1 MFATL
6 PTSRFPLVTAACA
19 GLFCLG
25 VCRVGNS
32 TDIISPA
39 NVTAASDPFIQLS
52 QTGGTPYNWTL
63 EADEVKFSIR
73 DLSGGQFPFQI
84 SSGSLQNSIWIGN
97 NRQIGIGTDTPQK
110 DLHVATTTNTQT
122 IRLQGTSQIWDIE
135 ADNLGFELVN
145 SSAITRPLFVGVNG
159 SVGIGTSSPDAN
171 SRVDIRSTLLNGLL
185 MKSSAATGHYLR
197 VENSGGIFRSGVQGN
212 GDAQFGALSPTKGLN
227 LLAGGTSKM
236 TINSDGQVSFGNPPL
251 AVPPTDAVMTST
263 GAHLTLAGVW
273 ADNSSRAAK
282 QNIEPIT
289 SEQARDTMRALQPMT
304 YRYKVQPEEP
314 YAGFIAED
322 VPELVATSDR
332 KSLAPMDFVAV
343 LTKVV
348 QDQSVQLDEQKIQL
362 EDQRTAMAKQRELN
376 QRLEQLLD
384 EQRKQANEQQTTLAA
399 LLKRLEGIER
409 NANGAPAK

>member
-1 MFATL
+1 MAVLISLAVGQQTRGQETL
-6 PTSRFPLVTAACA
+6 TAVGENPSLRLEDNVDPLRTWSVNGNDTEFTIHNGQWHALFITPDAQIAA
-19 GLFCLG
+19 LFLDDN
-25 VCRVGNS
+25 RVG
-32 TDIISPA
+32 
-39 NVTAASDPFIQLS
+39 F
-52 QTGGTPYNWTL
+52 GT
-63 EADEVKFSIR
+63 EF
-73 DLSGGQFPFQI
+73 
-84 SSGSLQNSIWIGN
+84 
-97 NRQIGIGTDTPQK
+97 PQK
-110 DLHVATTTNTQT
+110 HLHVLDGNTPT
-122 IRLQGTSQIWDIE
+122 LRLEQEVNSPQIWDIQSSH
-135 ADNLGFELVN
+135 LGFDIVDATN
-145 SSAITRPLFVGVNG
+145 SNVRPFRIKPGAPTDSFLMDATGR
-159 SVGIGTSSPDAN
+159 IGLGTAAPDAN
-171 SRVDIRSTLLNGLL
+171 SRMDVRSTLLNGLL
-185 MKSSAATGHYLR
+185 LKSSAASGHYLR

-236 TINSDGQVSFGNPPL
+236 TINSDGQVSFGNPPP
-251 AVPPTDAVMTST
+251 AVPPADAMMTQT

-273 ADNSSRAAK
+273 TDFSSRTGK
-282 QNIEPIT
+282 QDIEPIT
-289 SEQARDTMRALQPMT
+289 SEQARDTVRALQPMT

-348 QDQSVQLDEQKIQL
+348 QDQSVQLDEQKTQL

-384 EQRKQANEQQTTLAA
+384 EQRKQANEQQTTLAT